1 MPVNFVG
8 HLQKETSVNTCD
20 VVIIGGGPVGCMLS
34 VLLSDMGVSNAVV
47 ERDKEPYQL
56 PRAIVMDDEIQRMMH
71 DHRMGTWLESH
82 SSRLEVA
89 DFVDGNG
96 AHIMGAAVPPMG
108 LQGLPPVVVHYQ
120 PELDAMLRAE
130 AEVRGAQVHWGC
142 TATSLQDNGTH
153 VVVELDNGMTY
164 TSRWVV
170 GCDGASSWTRKQVG
184 LTLEDLEFDQPWL
197 VVDIELNEDAQVDLP
212 LGVRQY
218 CDAQRPATYVKG
230 HRRYRRWE
238 FQIQEHEDAQQLNS
252 QDGLWSL
259 LAPWVTPDDATIVR
273 SAVYRF
279 HAVVAPQ
286 MRKGNVFLAGDSAHQ
301 MPPFLGQGLNSG
313 MRDAV
318 NLAWKFAF
326 VIRGLATEK
335 ILETYTTER
344 VPHVRSVVAH
354 AADMG
359 RLIDQLSGRE
369 SHGINSDTGYGGARP
384 AAHIESGLVY
394 GDDERVGHQF
404 WFHPEVS
411 AATVGDGASLV
422 VVSGHEIELPRELI
436 QLEARGVVAPN
447 AVGNA
452 YAIVVRPDRYVAA
465 VVPDAHGL
473 QKFATTVMND
483 VR

>member
-1 MPVNFVG
+1 MN
-8 HLQKETSVNTCD
+8 SCD
-20 VVIIGGGPVGCMLS
+20 VVIIGGGPVGCLLS
-34 VLLSDMGVSNAVV
+34 ILLSDMGITNTVI

-56 PRAIVMDDEIQRMMH
+56 PRAIVMDDEIQRMFH
-71 DHRMGTWLESH
+71 DHGMGSWLETH
-82 SSRLEVA
+82 TSRLEAA

-96 AHIMGAAVPPMG
+96 AHILGAEVPPMG

-120 PELDAMLRAE
+120 PELDAMLRAQSV
-130 AEVRGAQVHWGC
+130 ARGAQAHWGQV
-142 TATSLQDNGTH
+142 ATSLQDKGDRCVVTLDDGTAY
-153 VVVELDNGMTY
+153 E
-164 TSRWVV
+164 SRWVV
-170 GCDGASSWTRKQVG
+170 GCDGASSWTRKQLG
-184 LTLEDLEFDQPWL
+184 LRLEDLEFDQPWL
-197 VVDIELNEDAQVDLP
+197 VVDIELHDNAQVDLP

-238 FQIQEHEDAQQLNS
+238 FQIQEHENAQQLNTEE
-252 QDGLWSL
+252 GLWSL
-259 LAPWVTPDDATIVR
+259 LSPWVTPADASIVR

-286 MRKGNVFLAGDSAHQ
+286 LQKDNVFLAGDSAHQ

-326 VIRGLATEK
+326 VRRGLASEK
-335 ILETYTTER
+335 ILHTYTTER

-354 AADMG
+354 AADVG
-359 RLIDQLSGRE
+359 RLIDQLSGRV
-369 SHGINSDTGYGGARP
+369 SHGINSDSGYGGARP

-404 WFHPEVS
+404 WFHPDVS
-411 AATVGDGASLV
+411 AAVVHNGASLV
-422 VVSGHEIELPRELI
+422 VVSSQEIELPKELH
-436 QLEARGVVAPN
+436 QLEAQVVVAPN
-447 AVGNA
+447 AVGST

-465 VVPDAHGL
+465 VLKDAQEL
-473 QKFATTVMND
+473 QMFATTVMSD